1 MISQLRGTITEKQ
14 APILVIDVNGV
25 GYEIN
30 APMST
35 FYSLPELHQ
44 EVVLYTQ
51 LIVREDAHQ
60 LFGFSSKTERSL
72 FKTLIKVNGVGPKVA
87 LAILSSVSPNDFVQS
102 IMDSNTAALIKLP
115 GIGKKTAERL
125 VIEMRDRLQDWFED
139 LPVSTGFTTESSVI
153 NTSSTLSEAISAL
166 VALGY
171 KQQEAQK
178 AVKAIAEID
187 MTSEDMI
194 RQALRRIAENK

>member
-1 MISQLRGTITEKQ
+1 MISQLRGIVIEKQ

-25 GYEIN
+25 GYEVN

-35 FYSLPELHQ
+35 FYALPELEQ
-44 EVVLYTQ
+44 QVILYTQ

-102 IMDSNTAALIKLP
+102 IMDNNTAALIKLP

-125 VIEMRDRLQDWFED
+125 IIEMRDRLQDWFED
-139 LPVSTGFTTESSVI
+139 LPVSDGFTTESSAI
-153 NTSSTLSEAISAL
+153 NTSSTLTEAISAL

-178 AVKAIAEID
+178 AVKAVAATD
-187 MTSEDMI
+187 MNSEDMI
-194 RQALRRIAENK
+194 RQALRRIAEYK